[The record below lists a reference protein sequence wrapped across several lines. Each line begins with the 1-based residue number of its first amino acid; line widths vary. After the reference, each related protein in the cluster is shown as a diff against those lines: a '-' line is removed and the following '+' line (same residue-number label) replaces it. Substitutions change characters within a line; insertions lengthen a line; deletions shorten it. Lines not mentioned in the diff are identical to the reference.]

1 MNLSL
6 LLINK
11 LVVNCVNL
19 FYFSSLSVTYALQ
32 WHMLLLNMAK
42 VQKMKSVYVQII
54 IKVQASDSQ
63 SEKSWLKGRVSY
75 SVLFAPISN
84 IRLICTKMSL
94 MLVWSHTK
102 SNKKSSDS
110 VTGKVRCSW
119 TACKLTWYIH
129 SSDSSLGTLV
139 QLLPAAVLLRLLPL
153 SGSKLGNFK
162 C

>member
-63 SEKSWLKGRVSY
+63 SEKS
-75 SVLFAPISN
+75 
-84 IRLICTKMSL
+84 
-94 MLVWSHTK
+94 
-102 SNKKSSDS
+102 
-110 VTGKVRCSW
+110 
-119 TACKLTWYIH
+119 
-129 SSDSSLGTLV
+129 
-139 QLLPAAVLLRLLPL
+139 
-153 SGSKLGNFK
+153 
-162 C
+162 